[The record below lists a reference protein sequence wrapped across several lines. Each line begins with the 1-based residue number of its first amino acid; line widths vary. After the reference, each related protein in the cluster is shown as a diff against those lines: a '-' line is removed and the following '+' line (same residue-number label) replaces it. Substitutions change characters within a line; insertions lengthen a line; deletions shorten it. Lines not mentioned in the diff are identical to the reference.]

1 MNAHMRKW
9 SIMSASRLGLAEG
22 PEPEPEGGANVHLSE
37 AAENRKTACLSTVLA
52 QAGMPQM
59 GACE

>member
-1 MNAHMRKW
+1 MRKW

-22 PEPEPEGGANVHLSE
+22 LEPEPEGGTNVRLSE
-37 AAENRKTACLSTVLA
+37 VAENCKTTCLSTVLA